1 MKILKEME
9 NDFDEKFTNKMD
21 LDLKIEFEDKRE
33 LGEIFDYDR
42 SLSSAYMKILK
53 EMENDFDEKFTNKMD
68 ILVRNLNVIK
78 KNDFEIDENEYSKF
92 ILEKIQELLVG
103 FVKTKEDEGN
113 RLKAYFMERIKVLE
127 SKVEEIKKF
136 KDTVVS
142 NYKAKLLERLE
153 KIKEEVEFKEEDIL
167 KEILLFTD
175 KSDISEEISNTVVS
189 NYKAKLLERLEKI
202 KEEVE
207 FKEEDILK
215 EILLFTDKSDISEE
229 ISRLDSHLT
238 QLKLEMNSSE
248 IAIGKK
254 IDFILQEIFRELNT
268 TGVKCNLYD
277 ISKLVVESKNEAI
290 GKKIDFILQEIFREL
305 NTTGVKCN
313 LYDISK
319 LVVESKNELEK
330 IREQAM
336 NIE

>member
-1 MKILKEME
+1 MRSMTGYSKLNFE
-9 NDFDEKFTNKMD
+9 DEKFAINLELKSVNNKNLNLKIKLPYNLNFLENAIRTEVASKISRGS

-113 RLKAYFMERIKVLE
+113 RLKAYFMERIEVLE
-127 SKVEEIKKF
+127 SKIEEIKKF
-136 KDTVVS
+136 KD
-142 NYKAKLLERLE
+142 
-153 KIKEEVEFKEEDIL
+153 
-167 KEILLFTD
+167 
-175 KSDISEEISNTVVS
+175 TVVS

-277 ISKLVVESKNEAI
+277 ISKLVVESKNE
-290 GKKIDFILQEIFREL
+290 
-305 NTTGVKCN
+305 
-313 LYDISK
+313 
-319 LVVESKNELEK
+319 LEK

>member
-1 MKILKEME
+1 MTGYSKLNFE
-9 NDFDEKFTNKMD
+9 DEKFAINLELKSVNNKNLNLKIKLPYNLNFLENAIRTEVASKISRGS

-175 KSDISEEISNTVVS
+175 KSDISEEIS
-189 NYKAKLLERLEKI
+189 
-202 KEEVE
+202 
-207 FKEEDILK
+207 
-215 EILLFTDKSDISEE
+215 
-229 ISRLDSHLT
+229 RLDSHLT

-277 ISKLVVESKNEAI
+277 ISKLVVESKNE
-290 GKKIDFILQEIFREL
+290 
-305 NTTGVKCN
+305 
-313 LYDISK
+313 
-319 LVVESKNELEK
+319 LEK

>member
-1 MKILKEME
+1 MRSMTGYSKLNFE
-9 NDFDEKFTNKMD
+9 DEKFAINLELKSVNNKNLNLKIKLPYNLNFLENAIRTEVASKISRGS
-21 LDLKIEFEDKRE
+21 LDLKIEFEDKGE

-113 RLKAYFMERIKVLE
+113 RLKAYFMERIEVLE
-127 SKVEEIKKF
+127 SKIEEIKKF
-136 KDTVVS
+136 KD
-142 NYKAKLLERLE
+142 
-153 KIKEEVEFKEEDIL
+153 
-167 KEILLFTD
+167 
-175 KSDISEEISNTVVS
+175 TVVS

-277 ISKLVVESKNEAI
+277 ISKLVVESKNE
-290 GKKIDFILQEIFREL
+290 
-305 NTTGVKCN
+305 
-313 LYDISK
+313 
-319 LVVESKNELEK
+319 LEK

>member
-1 MKILKEME
+1 MRSMTGYSKLNFE
-9 NDFDEKFTNKMD
+9 DEKFAINLELKSVNNKNLNLKIKLPYNLNFLENAIRTEVASKISRGS

-92 ILEKIQELLVG
+92 ILDKIQELLVG

-113 RLKAYFMERIKVLE
+113 RLKAYFMERIEVLE

-142 NYKAKLLERLE
+142 NYKEKLLERLE
-153 KIKEEVEFKEEDIL
+153 KIKEEVEFKD
-167 KEILLFTD
+167 
-175 KSDISEEISNTVVS
+175 
-189 NYKAKLLERLEKI
+189 
-202 KEEVE
+202 
-207 FKEEDILK
+207 EDILK

-277 ISKLVVESKNEAI
+277 ISKLVVESKNE
-290 GKKIDFILQEIFREL
+290 
-305 NTTGVKCN
+305 
-313 LYDISK
+313 
-319 LVVESKNELEK
+319 LEK

>member
-1 MKILKEME
+1 MRSMTGYSKLNFE
-9 NDFDEKFTNKMD
+9 DEKFAINLELKSVNNKNLNLKIKLPYNLNFLENAIRTEVASKISRGS

-103 FVKTKEDEGN
+103 FIKTKEDEGN
-113 RLKAYFMERIKVLE
+113 RLRLYFMERIEVLE
-127 SKVEEIKKF
+127 SKIEEIKKF
-136 KDTVVS
+136 KDIVVS
-142 NYKAKLLERLE
+142 NYK
-153 KIKEEVEFKEEDIL
+153 
-167 KEILLFTD
+167 T
-175 KSDISEEISNTVVS
+175 
-189 NYKAKLLERLEKI
+189 KLLERLEKI

-238 QLKLEMNSSE
+238 QLKLEMNSYE
-248 IAIGKK
+248 I
-254 IDFILQEIFRELNT
+254 
-268 TGVKCNLYD
+268 
-277 ISKLVVESKNEAI
+277 AI

>member
-1 MKILKEME
+1 MRSMTGYSKLNFE
-9 NDFDEKFTNKMD
+9 DEKFAINLELKSVNNKNLNLKIKLPYNLNFLENAIRTEVASKISRGS

-103 FVKTKEDEGN
+103 FIKTKEDEGN
-113 RLKAYFMERIKVLE
+113 RLRLYFMERIEVLE
-127 SKVEEIKKF
+127 SKIEEIKKF
-136 KDTVVS
+136 KDIVVS
-142 NYKAKLLERLE
+142 NYK
-153 KIKEEVEFKEEDIL
+153 
-167 KEILLFTD
+167 T
-175 KSDISEEISNTVVS
+175 
-189 NYKAKLLERLEKI
+189 KLLERLEKI

-277 ISKLVVESKNEAI
+277 ISKLVVESKNE
-290 GKKIDFILQEIFREL
+290 
-305 NTTGVKCN
+305 
-313 LYDISK
+313 
-319 LVVESKNELEK
+319 LEK

>member
-1 MKILKEME
+1 MRSMTGYSKLNFE
-9 NDFDEKFTNKMD
+9 DEKFAIKLELKSVNNKNLNLKIKLPYNLNFLENAIRTEVASKISRGS

-103 FVKTKEDEGN
+103 FIKTKEDEGN
-113 RLKAYFMERIKVLE
+113 RLRLYFMERIEVLE
-127 SKVEEIKKF
+127 SKIEEIKKF
-136 KDTVVS
+136 KDIVVS
-142 NYKAKLLERLE
+142 NYK
-153 KIKEEVEFKEEDIL
+153 
-167 KEILLFTD
+167 T
-175 KSDISEEISNTVVS
+175 
-189 NYKAKLLERLEKI
+189 KLLERLEKI

-277 ISKLVVESKNEAI
+277 ISKLVVESKNE
-290 GKKIDFILQEIFREL
+290 
-305 NTTGVKCN
+305 
-313 LYDISK
+313 
-319 LVVESKNELEK
+319 LEK

>member
-1 MKILKEME
+1 MRSMTGYSKLNFE
-9 NDFDEKFTNKMD
+9 DEKFAINLELKSVNNKNLNLKIKLPYNLNFLENAIRTEVASKISRGS

-113 RLKAYFMERIKVLE
+113 RLKAYFMERIEVLE

-153 KIKEEVEFKEEDIL
+153 KIKED
-167 KEILLFTD
+167 
-175 KSDISEEISNTVVS
+175 
-189 NYKAKLLERLEKI
+189 
-202 KEEVE
+202 VE

-277 ISKLVVESKNEAI
+277 ISKLVVESKNE
-290 GKKIDFILQEIFREL
+290 
-305 NTTGVKCN
+305 
-313 LYDISK
+313 
-319 LVVESKNELEK
+319 LEK

>member
-1 MKILKEME
+1 MRSMTGYSKLNFE
-9 NDFDEKFTNKMD
+9 DEKFAINLELKSVNNKNLNLKIKLPYNLNFLENAIRTEVASKISRGS

-113 RLKAYFMERIKVLE
+113 RLKAYFRERIEVLE
-127 SKVEEIKKF
+127 SKIEEIKKF
-136 KDTVVS
+136 KD
-142 NYKAKLLERLE
+142 
-153 KIKEEVEFKEEDIL
+153 
-167 KEILLFTD
+167 
-175 KSDISEEISNTVVS
+175 TVVS

-277 ISKLVVESKNEAI
+277 ISKLVVESKNE
-290 GKKIDFILQEIFREL
+290 
-305 NTTGVKCN
+305 
-313 LYDISK
+313 
-319 LVVESKNELEK
+319 LEK

>member
-1 MKILKEME
+1 MRSMTGYSKLNFE
-9 NDFDEKFTNKMD
+9 DEKFAINLELKSVNNKNLNLKIKLPYNLNFLENAIRTEVASKISRGS

-103 FVKTKEDEGN
+103 FIKTKEDEGN
-113 RLKAYFMERIKVLE
+113 RLRLYFMERIEVLE
-127 SKVEEIKKF
+127 SKIEEIKKF
-136 KDTVVS
+136 KDIVVS
-142 NYKAKLLERLE
+142 NYKAKLLERL
-153 KIKEEVEFKEEDIL
+153 K
-167 KEILLFTD
+167 
-175 KSDISEEISNTVVS
+175 
-189 NYKAKLLERLEKI
+189 KI

-277 ISKLVVESKNEAI
+277 ISKLVVESKNE
-290 GKKIDFILQEIFREL
+290 
-305 NTTGVKCN
+305 
-313 LYDISK
+313 
-319 LVVESKNELEK
+319 LEK

>member
-1 MKILKEME
+1 MRSMTGYSKLNFE
-9 NDFDEKFTNKMD
+9 DEKFAINLELKSVNNKNLNLKIKLPYNLNFLENAIRTEVASKISRGS

-103 FVKTKEDEGN
+103 FIKTKEDEGN
-113 RLKAYFMERIKVLE
+113 RLRLYFMERIEVLE
-127 SKVEEIKKF
+127 SKIEEIKKF
-136 KDTVVS
+136 KDIVVS

-153 KIKEEVEFKEEDIL
+153 KIKE
-167 KEILLFTD
+167 
-175 KSDISEEISNTVVS
+175 
-189 NYKAKLLERLEKI
+189 A
-202 KEEVE
+202 VE

-277 ISKLVVESKNEAI
+277 ISKLVVESKNE
-290 GKKIDFILQEIFREL
+290 
-305 NTTGVKCN
+305 
-313 LYDISK
+313 
-319 LVVESKNELEK
+319 LEK

>member
-1 MKILKEME
+1 MRSMTGYSKLNFE
-9 NDFDEKFTNKMD
+9 DEKFAINLELKSVNNKNLNLKIKLPYNLNFLENVIRTEVASKISRGS

-103 FVKTKEDEGN
+103 FIKTKEDEGN
-113 RLKAYFMERIKVLE
+113 RLRLYFMERIEVLE
-127 SKVEEIKKF
+127 SKIEEIKKF
-136 KDTVVS
+136 KDIV
-142 NYKAKLLERLE
+142 A
-153 KIKEEVEFKEEDIL
+153 
-167 KEILLFTD
+167 
-175 KSDISEEISNTVVS
+175 S

-277 ISKLVVESKNEAI
+277 ISKLVVESKNE
-290 GKKIDFILQEIFREL
+290 
-305 NTTGVKCN
+305 
-313 LYDISK
+313 
-319 LVVESKNELEK
+319 LEK

>member
-1 MKILKEME
+1 MRSMTGYSKLNFE
-9 NDFDEKFTNKMD
+9 DEKFAINLELKSVNNKNLNLKIKLPYNLNFLENAIRTEVASKISRGS

-103 FVKTKEDEGN
+103 FIKTKEDEGN
-113 RLKAYFMERIKVLE
+113 RLRLYFMERIEVLE
-127 SKVEEIKKF
+127 SKIEEIKKF
-136 KDTVVS
+136 KD
-142 NYKAKLLERLE
+142 
-153 KIKEEVEFKEEDIL
+153 I
-167 KEILLFTD
+167 
-175 KSDISEEISNTVVS
+175 VVS

-248 IAIGKK
+248 I
-254 IDFILQEIFRELNT
+254 
-268 TGVKCNLYD
+268 V
-277 ISKLVVESKNEAI
+277 I